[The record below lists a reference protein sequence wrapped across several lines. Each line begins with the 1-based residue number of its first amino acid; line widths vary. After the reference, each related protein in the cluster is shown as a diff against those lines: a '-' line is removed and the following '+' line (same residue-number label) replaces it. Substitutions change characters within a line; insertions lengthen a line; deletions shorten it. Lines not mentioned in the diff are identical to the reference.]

1 MATSKLL
8 QLPLR
13 GILLQQVEQ
22 AVASGHYLSAAE
34 VMRDALRGLFRSEV
48 GQMALEAGQE
58 AQQAARSIQAAT
70 PEAGPD
76 EPPKRKPTMAEVTA
90 LLADNEKAH
99 GTEYRKCSNWKRGCT
114 ICSARFGR
122 APGAPDLGP
131 PPVGTVVRPR
141 TGADA

>member
-1 MATSKLL
+1 VVKSRLI
-8 QLPLR
+8 QFHVR
-13 GILLQQVEQ
+13 GILADYVEQ
-22 AVASGHYLSAAE
+22 KVKSEWYESAAE
-34 VMRDALRGLFRSEV
+34 VLRDALRTMMYADKSFVRTPSD
-48 GQMALEAGQE
+48 QDDHD
-58 AQQAARSIQAAT
+58 AQPVARST
-70 PEAGPD
+70 PAGG
-76 EPPKRKPTMAEVTA
+76 EPPKRKPTMAEVAA

-131 PPVGTVVRPR
+131 PPVGTVIRPR

>member
-34 VMRDALRGLFRSEV
+34 VMRDALRGLFRSAV
-48 GQMALEAGQE
+48 GQMALQE
-58 AQQAARSIQAAT
+58 GLAAQQAAQDVIDSRAPAA
-70 PEAGPD
+70 A
-76 EPPKRKPTMAEVTA
+76 EPLKRKPTMAEVAA

-99 GTEYRKCSNWKRGCT
+99 GAEYRKCSNWKRGCT

-131 PPVGTVVRPR
+131 PPVGTVVKPR